1 MERIVT
7 FFFKFE
13 KDSVWLFLFEF
24 TISVEKSNF
33 PMYTEFIDRNIL
45 NPCMNL
51 LRDARQRW
59 LEDSEKGFI
68 KKNESSFYDLSIMK
82 KKRNLRKNLR
92 IGFING
98 FCFISSKK

>member
-68 KKNESSFYDLSIMK
+68 KKNESSFYDLSIMR
-82 KKRNLRKNLR
+82 KKRNL
-92 IGFING
+92 
-98 FCFISSKK
+98 SKKIADRFY

>member
-68 KKNESSFYDLSIMK
+68 KKKWKFFLWLIDHEEEKELEKKFADRFY
-82 KKRNLRKNLR
+82 
-92 IGFING
+92 
-98 FCFISSKK
+98 